1 MSDRSKARWIYVNV
15 LGVGECAIWTDDDPA
30 KGNITGRR
38 LSAVTIDKD
47 EITDQKSA
55 GFIPSPAYK
64 LGTLTDPF
72 HVRGTSIAIWH
83 EIKDEARLEA
93 LRSIWS
99 PIALPK
105 GNGPVLPMRGRLPK

>member
-15 LGVGECAIWTDDDPA
+15 LGVGEVAIWTEDDPA
-30 KGNITGRR
+30 KGNLTGRR
-38 LSAVTIDKD
+38 LSAVTIDKA
-47 EITDQKSA
+47 KNAA
-55 GFIPSPAYK
+55 GFIQSPAYK
-64 LGTLTDPF
+64 MGTLTDPF
-72 HVRGTSIAIWH
+72 HIRGTAIAIWH